1 MPTYEYECKKCGYQ
15 FEEFQSILAAPETIC
30 PKCKGKVHRLLTT
43 GGGIVFKGHGFY
55 ETDYKHAGEAP
66 KAGSGGKSEG

>member
-1 MPTYEYECKKCGYQ
+1 MPTYEYECKQCGYQ
-15 FEEFQSILAAPETIC
+15 FEEFQSILADPETIC

-43 GGGIVFKGHGFY
+43 GGGIIFKGHGFY

-66 KAGSGGKSEG
+66 KAGSGEKGGG